1 MPKHL
6 EILAELPKTA
16 VGKVFKPD
24 LRRRAIARVF
34 DAALAAAG
42 SGGAG
47 GGGGRGPAARAGGRG
62 GGRRREG
69 RATEAVGAVLGRFT
83 VPWRWRGRAG
93 RRR

>member
-1 MPKHL
+1 VPRHL

-42 SGGAG
+42 SEARVAEVVEDRRRGLVALVAPGS
-47 GGGGRGPAARAGGRG
+47 GGRDEARVAEALGG
-62 GGRRREG
+62 
-69 RATEAVGAVLGRFT
+69 FT
-83 VPWRWRGRAG
+83 VPWQWRE
-93 RRR
+93 